1 MGVTANRIN
10 EYWYTH
16 DYSAEGPFLMGTE
29 EIHTNV
35 KTPEEADQSGMGD
48 GNYLTWKPLVFQN
61 EFKNVFLKNFQ
72 GGNFADWMTFEGA
85 PTVIGQ
91 PKGISTKTALV
102 ISGTKAQGGIRNLK
116 YAFVMVDKGSD
127 PDDVLMA
134 RGVFRVFEDQDDI
147 SEYVSWPGSMS
158 RSNKALGNGS
168 LLTPFGNY
176 R

>member
-1 MGVTANRIN
+1 
-10 EYWYTH
+10 
-16 DYSAEGPFLMGTE
+16 
-29 EIHTNV
+29 
-35 KTPEEADQSGMGD
+35 
-48 GNYLTWKPLVFQN
+48 
-61 EFKNVFLKNFQ
+61 
-72 GGNFADWMTFEGA
+72 
-85 PTVIGQ
+85 
-91 PKGISTKTALV
+91 
-102 ISGTKAQGGIRNLK
+102 
-116 YAFVMVDKGSD
+116 MVDKGSD